1 MKITVQRVYPTRAWS
16 ETYTLF
22 VGGKEIPVSH
32 PIFEKLASCYAR
44 ASRENQIDFH
54 DTLDKLE
61 FTFEIPKPEW
71 EEINV
76 MYKAMIKK
84 IRIYQK
90 EGFTTEQILSKMTIS
105 TF

>member
-1 MKITVQRVYPTRAWS
+1 MKITVEHVYPTRAWT
-16 ETYTLF
+16 ETFTLIL
-22 VGGKEIPVSH
+22 KEKEVPISR

-44 ASRENQIDFH
+44 ASREYQIDFH

-61 FTFEIPKPEW
+61 FSFEIPKPEW

-84 IRIYQK
+84 IRVYQK